1 MTGFSIL
8 FRKEWKWQLRTWRL
22 LAVAAVFVITGVS
35 APLLLHFLPDLIE
48 AAGEEMV
55 VQVPD
60 FQAADAV
67 NSFLGNL
74 GQFGLIAVIL
84 AGMGAISTERSSG
97 TVEMTMCKPVG
108 FAAFVMAKFASL
120 ALTLLLA
127 LIAGGAGAYAYTAIL
142 FGTPDAAT
150 FIACTALMGA
160 HLTVILALTLLAS
173 AVTRS
178 QLVAAVLS
186 LVVVIALA
194 VLGAI
199 PGAKPVLPSGLAG
212 WADTL
217 VAGHGE
223 PAWGALAVAG
233 AIVAASLAGA
243 TYLLRTRE
251 V

>member
-22 LAVAAVFVITGVS
+22 LVVGAVFLIAGVS

-55 VQVPD
+55 VQIPD
-60 FQAADAV
+60 FQATDAV
-67 NSFLGNL
+67 HSFLGNL

-108 FAAFVMAKFASL
+108 FGAFIMAKFASL
-120 ALTLLLA
+120 ALTLLLG
-127 LIAGGAGAYAYTAIL
+127 LIAGGAGAYLYTMAL
-142 FGTPDAAT
+142 FGTLEAAA
-150 FIACTALMGA
+150 FVGATALMGA
-160 HLTVILALTLLAS
+160 YLTVILALTLLAS

-186 LVVVIALA
+186 LTVVIMLG

-199 PGAKPVLPSGLAG
+199 PGAKPVLPSGLTG
-212 WADTL
+212 WAATL
-217 VAGHGE
+217 VAGQGE
-223 PAWGALAVAG
+223 SEWGALAVAG
-233 AIVAASLAGA
+233 AIVVASLYGA
-243 TYLLRTRE
+243 THLLRTRE

>member
-1 MTGFSIL
+1 VTGFSIL

-22 LAVAAVFVITGVS
+22 LAVAAVFVIAGVS

-48 AAGEEMV
+48 AAGEEMI

-60 FQAADAV
+60 FQPVDAV

-97 TVEMTMCKPVG
+97 TAEMTMCKPVG
-108 FAAFVMAKFASL
+108 FGAFVVAKFASL
-120 ALTLLLA
+120 ALTLLLG

-142 FGTPDAAT
+142 FGTPDAAA
-150 FIACTALMGA
+150 FIAGTALMGA
-160 HLTVILALTLLAS
+160 YLTVILALTLLAS
-173 AVTRS
+173 AMTRS

-186 LVVVIALA
+186 LVAVIALA
-194 VLGAI
+194 VLGVI
-199 PGAKPVLPSGLAG
+199 PGVKPVLPSGLAD
-212 WADTL
+212 WAGTL
-217 VAGHGE
+217 VAGRGE
-223 PAWGALAVAG
+223 SEWGALAVAG
-233 AIVAASLAGA
+233 AIVAASLCGA

>member
-1 MTGFSIL
+1 VTGFSTL

-35 APLLLHFLPDLIE
+35 APLLLHFLPDLVE
-48 AAGEEMV
+48 AAGEEMI
-55 VQVPD
+55 VQMPD

-67 NSFLGNL
+67 KSFLDNL

-84 AGMGAISTERSSG
+84 AGMGAISTERSTG

-108 FAAFVMAKFASL
+108 FGAFVTAKFASL
-120 ALTLLLA
+120 ALTLCLGLL
-127 LIAGGAGAYAYTAIL
+127 AGGAGAYVYTVIL
-142 FGTPDAAT
+142 FGTPDAAA
-150 FIACTALMGA
+150 FIAGTALMGA
-160 HLTVILALTLLAS
+160 YLTVILALTLLAS

-186 LVVVIALA
+186 LGAVIALA
-194 VLGAI
+194 VLGVI
-199 PGAKPVLPSGLAG
+199 PGVGPVLPSGLAG

-217 VAGHGE
+217 AAGHGE
-223 PAWGALAVAG
+223 PAWGALAMAG